1 MSLENYF
8 KNGWLKKEATSPQ
21 EIADQLGLVD
31 RNTQYPMTF
40 ASIQPSMRY
49 WISPILHSAPAAI
62 ES

>member
-21 EIADQLGLVD
+21 EIADQLGLVSRCMKD
-31 RNTQYPMTF
+31 ASVEGISDDLRFYTTF
-40 ASIQPSMRY
+40 K
-49 WISPILHSAPAAI
+49 AAI